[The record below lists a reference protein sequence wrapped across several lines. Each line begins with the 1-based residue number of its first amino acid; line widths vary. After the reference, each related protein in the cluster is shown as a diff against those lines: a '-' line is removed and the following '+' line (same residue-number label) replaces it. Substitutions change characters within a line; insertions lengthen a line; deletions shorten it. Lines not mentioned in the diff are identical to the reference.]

1 MYDPIVISG
10 IGLVTAVGNDRET
23 TWRNLREGVS
33 GVRQLSGVAGLP
45 DGMLLAADVRGI
57 RGEPGRLRDYPVGK
71 QAAGEALADSGLLL
85 RSRVDRTRIGVI
97 MSSVYGD
104 SPGVAQL
111 RGGQVGLDRW
121 HEEFLAS
128 ATLANIANDFGLV
141 GPRIGNATACATG
154 TICVVTAMRAIED
167 GQCDAVLAG
176 AITTIQPLLA
186 AGFYNMRVLAKHDDP
201 TAACRPFDVDRTG
214 FVMGEGAGMLVIE
227 RASSARARGARI
239 YAELTAGKL
248 ACDAHHVTDLS
259 TDASTLIHLLG
270 DTLKKAKLAPGDVSY
285 INAHGTGTTQNDI
298 MESRGIRQ
306 AFGAAADDLC
316 VSSIKGNIG
325 HLVNA
330 AGAVE
335 LAITALA
342 LRDGFAPPT
351 RNLVTPDP
359 ECDLDCIPFVGR
371 QRAFEHAVKIS
382 IAFGGHLAA
391 VALRRWDGAEEQ
403 VARPPLRVAA

>member
-1 MYDPIVISG
+1 MHDPIVISG

-23 TWRNLREGVS
+23 TWRNVREGVS
-33 GVRQLSGVAGLP
+33 GARKLTGVAGLP
-45 DGMLLAADVRGI
+45 DGLLLAADVRGMP
-57 RGEPGRLRDYPVGK
+57 GEPGRLRDYPIGK
-71 QAAGEALADSGLLL
+71 KAAGEALADSGLLA
-85 RSRVDRTRIGVI
+85 RPRVDRTRIGVI
-97 MSSVYGD
+97 VSSVYGD
-104 SPGVAQL
+104 SPAIANL
-111 RGGQVGLDRW
+111 RGGQTAVDRW
-121 HEEFLAS
+121 HEEYLAS
-128 ATLANIANDFGLV
+128 ATLARIADDYGLV
-141 GPRIGNATACATG
+141 GPRVGNATACATG

-201 TAACRPFDVDRTG
+201 TAACRPFDADRTG
-214 FVMGEGAGMLVIE
+214 FVMGEGSGMLVVE
-227 RASSARARGARI
+227 RASAARARGARI

-259 TDASTLIHLLG
+259 TDSTTLTHLLG
-270 DTLKKAKLAPGDVSY
+270 ATLKKARLAPGDVSY
-285 INAHGTGTTQNDI
+285 INAHGTGTMQNDI
-298 MESRGIRQ
+298 MEARGIRR

-316 VSSIKGNIG
+316 VSSVKANIG

-335 LAITALA
+335 LALTALA

-403 VARPPLRVAA
+403 VAQPPLRLAA

>member
-1 MYDPIVISG
+1 M
-10 IGLVTAVGNDRET
+10 TAVGHDRET
-23 TWRNLREGVS
+23 TWRNVREGVS
-33 GVRQLSGVAGLP
+33 GVRQLNGVAGLP
-45 DGMLLAADVRGI
+45 DGLLLAADVRGLPA
-57 RGEPGRLRDYPVGK
+57 EPGRLRDYPIGK
-71 QAAGEALADSGLLL
+71 HAASEALADSGLLL
-85 RSRVDRTRIGVI
+85 RNRVDRTRIGVCI
-97 MSSVYGD
+97 SAVYGD
-104 SPGVAQL
+104 SPRIAEL
-111 RGGQVGLDRW
+111 RGGAEGAARW

-128 ATLANIANDFGLV
+128 STLARIANDFKLV

-154 TICVVTAMRAIED
+154 TICTVNAMRMIED
-167 GQCDAVLAG
+167 NQCDAVLAG

-201 TAACRPFDVDRTG
+201 TCACRPFDVDRTG
-214 FVMGEGAGMLVIE
+214 FVMGEGAGMLVLE
-227 RASSARARGARI
+227 RASAARARGARI

-259 TDASTLIHLLG
+259 TDSSTLTHLLG
-270 DTLKKAKLAPGDVSY
+270 STLKKARLAPGDVSY

-316 VSSIKGNIG
+316 VSSVKGNIG

-330 AGAVE
+330 AGSVE
-335 LAITALA
+335 LALTALA

-351 RNLVTPDP
+351 RNLHTPDP
-359 ECDLDCIPFVGR
+359 QCDLDCIPMVGR

-403 VARPPLRVAA
+403 QAVPPLRMAA